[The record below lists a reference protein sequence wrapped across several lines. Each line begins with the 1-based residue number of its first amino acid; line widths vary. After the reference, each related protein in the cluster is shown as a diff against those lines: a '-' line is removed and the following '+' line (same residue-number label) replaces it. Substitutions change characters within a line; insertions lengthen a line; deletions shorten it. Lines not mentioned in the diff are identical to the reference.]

1 VNSAPVRGFYDLVFA
16 YEGGNFDK
24 PNAEAGTLL
33 RAMARIGLAY
43 KGGIMFK
50 MQAGMGDTI
59 FTPMYQVAGARR
71 QVQVLPQGGGAG
83 AGRQPDRQHP
93 HDAAGGAGKR
103 QLRSAGAGERLD
115 CWPSEPLYGQIDKA
129 QAALLQRRRSTW
141 SRTGPTGRRCTARR
155 STRNCRSTL
164 KRGVDFDQV
173 FGISI
178 GSLPVLCPQLLA
190 QSPAL
195 LATSEKVQTVATQA
209 YQVWLDKDLAQM
221 GWTYQPAASS
231 RC

>member
-59 FTPMYQVAGARR
+59 FTPMYQALLARGVKFKFFHKVEELVPDGSQIGSIRMTQQVALANGSYDPL
-71 QVQVLPQGGGAG
+71 VPVKG
-83 AGRQPDRQHP
+83 
-93 HDAAGGAGKR
+93 
-103 QLRSAGAGERLD
+103 LD

-155 STRNCRSTL
+155 STRNCRS
-164 KRGVDFDQV
+164 
-173 FGISI
+173 
-178 GSLPVLCPQLLA
+178 
-190 QSPAL
+190 
-195 LATSEKVQTVATQA
+195 
-209 YQVWLDKDLAQM
+209 
-221 GWTYQPAASS
+221 S
-231 RC
+231 R